1 MLPKWTGDVVGTL
14 HVNSIEIRE
23 LAAKMGCAPE
33 YLGKILNG
41 IVGVKCFIYEIAH
54 GISKL
59 FRTNFMVTIQTVTS
73 VKVQIDVIY

>member
-14 HVNSIEIRE
+14 HVNNIEIRE

-41 IVGVKCFIYEIAH
+41 MREPKNAEAKVKEALEELLKERE
-54 GISKL
+54 GK
-59 FRTNFMVTIQTVTS
+59 
-73 VKVQIDVIY
+73 

>member
-41 IVGVKCFIYEIAH
+41 KRKNAEAKVKEALEELLNERE
-54 GISKL
+54 GK
-59 FRTNFMVTIQTVTS
+59 
-73 VKVQIDVIY
+73 

>member
-23 LAAKMGCAPE
+23 LDEKKGCAPE

-41 IVGVKCFIYEIAH
+41 KREPKNAEG
-54 GISKL
+54 
-59 FRTNFMVTIQTVTS
+59 
-73 VKVQIDVIY
+73 KVREALNELLEERGHND

>member
-14 HVNSIEIRE
+14 HVHNIEIRE

-41 IVGVKCFIYEIAH
+41 KREPKNAEASNHEV
-54 GISKL
+54 
-59 FRTNFMVTIQTVTS
+59 
-73 VKVQIDVIY
+73 

>member
-33 YLGKILNG
+33 NKKKILNG
-41 IVGVKCFIYEIAH
+41 KREPKNAEA
-54 GISKL
+54 
-59 FRTNFMVTIQTVTS
+59 
-73 VKVQIDVIY
+73 KVREALNELLEERGHND